1 MIGSHRL
8 IMVLTIALCLYVF
21 TASYLLTGLIRRY
34 ALKKRLIDIPNLR
47 SSHDVP
53 TPRGGGFAVV
63 IVFLST
69 IIGLTVIYELEV
81 DPHSIAVLIL
91 SSALIAGIGFWDDH
105 QPLAAKWRFLVH
117 FIAATGALF
126 LLPELPGIQ
135 LFSWVLD
142 SSIILFFFYSLMLV
156 WLLNLYNFMDGIDG
170 LAGVEAM
177 TTAGAAVLLLG
188 LQGQMYWALISLLL
202 AACVGGFLVW
212 NWPPAKIFMG
222 DACSGFLGFILGLMA
237 LMTSISGGLN
247 MWCWWI
253 LMSVFIVDATTTL
266 CRRIMRGE
274 IWYQAHRSH
283 AYQILSRRLN
293 SHKKVTQSVL
303 AINVFWLLPWAYVSV
318 VYEAWAP
325 LICIVAMAPLCVAV
339 LKLGAGT
346 TND

>member
-1 MIGSHRL
+1 
-8 IMVLTIALCLYVF
+8 MVLTISLSLFVF
-21 TASYLLTGLIRRY
+21 TASYLLTGLIKRY

-47 SSHDVP
+47 SSHEVA

-69 IIGLTVIYELEV
+69 IIGLAFIDAQQV
-81 DPHSIAVLIL
+81 DLRSIAVWVL

-126 LLPELPGIQ
+126 FLPELPGIQ
-135 LFSWVLD
+135 FFSWVLD
-142 SSIILFFFYSLMLV
+142 NSIILFFFYSLMLV

-170 LAGVEAM
+170 IAGVEAI
-177 TTAGAAVLLLG
+177 TTAGAAVLLLV
-188 LQGQMYWALISLLL
+188 LQGQMYWALVSLLL

-222 DACSGFLGFILGLMA
+222 DACSGFLGFSLGLMA
-237 LMTSISGGLN
+237 IMTSSGGGLN

-253 LMSVFIVDATTTL
+253 LLSVFIVDATTTL

-274 IWYQAHRSH
+274 IWHQAHRSH
-283 AYQILSRRLN
+283 AYQILSRRLG
-293 SHKKVTQSVL
+293 SHKKVTFGTL
-303 AINVFWLLPWAYVSV
+303 LINVFWLLPLAYLSLMF
-318 VYEAWAP
+318 EAWAP
-325 LICIVAMAPLCVAV
+325 VISLLAMMPLFYLAMKV
-339 LKLGAGT
+339 GAGT